1 MQHATGHGPELSFLR
16 DLPLSRE
23 AVEFARERHGAQRR
37 ESDGAPFLLHP
48 LEAASMLDRVEF
60 PDPVV
65 AAAVLHDVLE
75 DTDVRETEL
84 ECRFGSDVSRLV
96 AVVSDDVSI
105 PDEER
110 RKDDV
115 RERVRRAGGDA
126 LAVYAAD
133 KVCKVRELRV
143 LIVNGLPADQAEVK
157 EDRYRKSLAMLEQ
170 AMPGHRLVELLRFEL
185 EALDQ
190 LPPGADGG

>member
-1 MQHATGHGPELSFLR
+1 VQRTTEHGPELSFLR

-23 AVEFARERHGAQRR
+23 AVEFARERHGEQRR

-48 LEAASMLDRVEF
+48 LEAASMLDRASF

-75 DTDVRETEL
+75 DTDVREAEL
-84 ECRFGSDVSRLV
+84 ERRFGPEVSGLV
-96 AVVSDDVSI
+96 AVVSDDFSI
-105 PDEER
+105 AGDER
-110 RKDDV
+110 RKEDV

-126 LAVYAAD
+126 LALYAAD

-143 LIVNGLPADQAEVK
+143 MIANGLSAEEAKVK
-157 EDRYRKSLAMLEQ
+157 ERRYRKALAMLTE
-170 AMPGHRLVELLRFEL
+170 AMPAHRLVDLLRFEL

-190 LPPGADGG
+190 LPPEAERA